1 MRDDGRFART
11 PPLRFATKESIVVRS
26 DLTRLLC
33 RSALAATALGFSLV
47 FAATA
52 AADDDDYTYGPDND
66 LGLFEP
72 DTYASPATDWV
83 PWVQD
88 VPAVAP
94 QVDNSVVCD
103 GCAG

>member
-1 MRDDGRFART
+1 MAGSPAH
-11 PPLRFATKESIVVRS
+11 PLRFATKESIVVRS

-33 RSALAATALGFSLV
+33 RIRARRDCSGVFLV

-72 DTYASPATDWV
+72 DTYALRRPTV
-83 PWVQD
+83 PWVQ
-88 VPAVAP
+88 
-94 QVDNSVVCD
+94 
-103 GCAG
+103 